1 MDLRNCTK
9 ATTKHNSDMVVVK
22 KNYAVG
28 IVNTCIKVKQNGI
41 IMNEIVVA
49 IFHANETNKNDY
61 RKKNQKKI
69 ATCYIFQ
76 DSLTN
81 IIAKFASF

>member
-49 IFHANETNKNDY
+49 IFHAELVIKLNK
-61 RKKNQKKI
+61 
-69 ATCYIFQ
+69 
-76 DSLTN
+76 
-81 IIAKFASF
+81 